1 MSLQFDKPKP
11 KVKDTALLKKIL
23 ENEKPGFL
31 NWMLDGLDKLRKDDF
46 KFTLNKKLSSQV
58 DDFLMS
64 SRAPE
69 IFVEDRLEEKEGAEL
84 TKEMVTKCYHEYCK
98 ERDWPMGG
106 SKDYPAR
113 IEANIAK
120 MFGITVLNSLKP
132 KGKDQGTVKGWYGVQ
147 IIDPD
152 L

>member
-1 MSLQFDKPKP
+1 MVWTSF
-11 KVKDTALLKKIL
+11 
-23 ENEKPGFL
+23 EK
-31 NWMLDGLDKLRKDDF
+31 M
-46 KFTLNKKLSSQV
+46 TLNKKLSSQV

-113 IEANIAK
+113 IEAKIAK
-120 MFGITVLNSLKP
+120 IVWDNGFEQP
-132 KGKDQGTVKGWYGVQ
+132 KTQGQGSRDCQRVVWST
-147 IIDPD
+147 DH
-152 L
+152 

>member
-23 ENEKPGFL
+23 ENEKPGVL

-98 ERDWPMGG
+98 ERD
-106 SKDYPAR
+106 
-113 IEANIAK
+113 
-120 MFGITVLNSLKP
+120 
-132 KGKDQGTVKGWYGVQ
+132 
-147 IIDPD
+147 
-152 L
+152 

>member
-1 MSLQFDKPKP
+1 
-11 KVKDTALLKKIL
+11 
-23 ENEKPGFL
+23 
-31 NWMLDGLDKLRKDDF
+31 
-46 KFTLNKKLSSQV
+46 
-58 DDFLMS
+58 
-64 SRAPE
+64 
-69 IFVEDRLEEKEGAEL
+69 
-84 TKEMVTKCYHEYCK
+84 MVTKCYHCK

-120 MFGITVLNSLKP
+120 MFGITVSNSLKP
-132 KGKDQGTVKGWYGVQ
+132 KGKDQGTVKEWYGVQ

>member
-1 MSLQFDKPKP
+1 
-11 KVKDTALLKKIL
+11 
-23 ENEKPGFL
+23 
-31 NWMLDGLDKLRKDDF
+31 MLDGLDKLRKDDF

-113 IEANIAK
+113 IEAK
-120 MFGITVLNSLKP
+120 MFRITVSNSLKS
-132 KGKDQGTVKGWYGVQ
+132 KGKDQGTVKRWYGVQ